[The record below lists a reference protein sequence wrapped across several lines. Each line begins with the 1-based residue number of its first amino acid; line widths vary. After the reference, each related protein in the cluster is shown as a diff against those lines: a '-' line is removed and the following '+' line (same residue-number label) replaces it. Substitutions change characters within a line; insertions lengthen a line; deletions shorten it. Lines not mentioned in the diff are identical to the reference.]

1 MINPFMYVGFI
12 LVPKLHLGTRIKDG
26 RTGPCP
32 VSGVPSAGTRWMVGH
47 AHPTLL
53 SMKRLVGRASA
64 PARRSAQAGKP
75 VPPEELFKAVLLWN
89 AINGAPDILHG
100 GPCPPYSP

>member
-1 MINPFMYVGFI
+1 MIKRVGRAPPPAAI
-12 LVPKLHLGTRIKDG
+12 GGTG
-26 RTGPCP
+26 FQPVHRTGKMP
-32 VSGVPSAGTRWMVGH
+32 VPPKTFQASHSWAFGP
-47 AHPTLL
+47 PL